1 MKDYSMLS
9 FSKPRQA
16 LYKCKRFFTHRI
28 PSAFKNFFLK
38 FPSAMRKLF
47 RKLFSPFRTLKDAMV
62 YGSWQTRIS
71 FVFMGSGLLLKKRF
85 LKGALYLIFEIIFIL
100 FFSLFGWKY
109 LSNLGTLGT
118 KTPTEV
124 WDETQGVYVKIAGDN
139 SMLILLYSVIT
150 IIAIIGFI
158 YTWYRS
164 IKEVFETEKIQNING
179 QILSS
184 KGELKTYLNS
194 NYHLT
199 LLFGPMAGLV
209 LFTIV
214 PLIFMIFIAFTSWDK
229 ASMPPE
235 HLFTWVGTKNFDILL
250 GGKGMGENAAFTYTF
265 YDALLWTLVWAFF
278 ATFTNFFLGMI
289 VALLINK
296 KSIKYK
302 KFWRTILITSIAVP
316 QFVSLMLVSSMFGSD
331 GIGTWLLRLIGI
343 NKTFAQSTL
352 FARIFVIVVNI
363 WVGIPY
369 TVLSTTGILMNIPN
383 DLYESAKIDGASPF
397 KMYTS
402 ITLPYIMFVMGPY
415 LISQFVGNINNFNVI
430 FLLTGGVPVNSD
442 KFIAGD
448 TDLLVTWL
456 YKLTVNE
463 NNYKMASTIGII
475 VFIVVAFISL
485 IFYSKTSSVKNEGDF
500 N

>member
-1 MKDYSMLS
+1 MKDYSELS
-9 FSKPRQA
+9 FSKPRRA
-16 LYKCKRFFTHRI
+16 LFKIKRFFTKKL
-28 PSAFKNFFLK
+28 PMSCKNFFSKIPLTLK
-38 FPSAMRKLF
+38 KIGG
-47 RKLFSPFRTLKDAMV
+47 KIINPFKVLKDALV
-62 YGSWQTRIS
+62 YGTWQTKLS
-71 FVFMGSGLLLKKRF
+71 FVLMGSGLIFKKRIA
-85 LKGALYLIFEIIFIL
+85 KGILYFVFEIVFIL

-109 LSNLGTLGT
+109 LSNLGALGT

-124 WDETQGVYVKIAGDN
+124 WDANKGVYIKIAGDN

-150 IIAIIGFI
+150 IIAILGFI
-158 YTWYRS
+158 YTWYRN
-164 IKEVFETEKIQNING
+164 IKESFETEQIQNING
-179 QILSS
+179 QFLSS
-184 KGELKTYLNS
+184 KEELKTYLNS
-194 NYHLT
+194 NYHVT
-199 LLFGPMAGLV
+199 LMFGPMLGLIV
-209 LFTIV
+209 FTIV
-214 PLIFMIFIAFTSWDK
+214 PLFFMIFIAFTSWDK

-235 HLFTWVGTKNFDILL
+235 HLFTWVGTQNFDILL
-250 GGKGMGENAAFTYTF
+250 GGKGMGENAAFAYTF
-265 YDALLWTLVWAFF
+265 YDALLWTLLWAFF
-278 ATFTNFFLGMI
+278 ATFTNFFLGMV

-296 KSIKYK
+296 KSIKLK
-302 KFWRTILITSIAVP
+302 KLWRTILITSIAVP
-316 QFVSLMLVSSMFGSD
+316 QFVSLMLVSSMFGSG
-331 GIGTWLLRLIGI
+331 GIGTWLLNQIGI
-343 NKTFAQSTL
+343 NKTFAQSTI
-352 FARIFVIVVNI
+352 FARIFVIVINI

-369 TVLSTTGILMNIPN
+369 TVLATTGILMNVPN

-448 TDLLVTWL
+448 TDLLITWL